1 MATEKNTILDYAPQ
15 LYAWEAGE
23 LNLQETIDLFQYLVD
38 EGHCWR
44 LQGFYG
50 RTAMDLL
57 QAGLVFYRDAEG
69 AFIKKGHPDYKYSDF
84 YTPEEAAWLADSLGF
99 DCCEDC
105 DDDDDACE
113 ETNDDSN
120 QLELPNLTPVPQK
133 PFVPI
138 VGEGEE

>member
-1 MATEKNTILDYAPQ
+1 MTTEKNTILDYAPQ

-23 LNLQETIDLFQYLVD
+23 LNLEETVSLFQYLVD

-50 RTAMDLL
+50 RTAEDLL
-57 QAGLVFYRDAEG
+57 QAGLVFHRDAEG
-69 AFIKKGHPDYKYSDF
+69 AFVKKGHPDYRYSDF
-84 YTPEEAAWLADSLGF
+84 YTLEELESMTNILGF

-105 DDDDDACE
+105 DDEDREDASE
-113 ETNDDSN
+113 ESS
-120 QLELPNLTPVPQK
+120 QLELPNLTPIPQK
-133 PFVPI
+133 SFVPI